1 MLSLEKIATN
11 LTIDS
16 IRQISVAQ
24 YHDMISTGILSADD
38 QVELLH
44 GWLTNKMSK
53 NPPHTVITGLLFELL
68 LRLLPS
74 GWFVSLEGPITMSTS
89 EPEPDIA
96 VVEGKRANYF
106 EKHPTAEQVALVI
119 EVADSSLQRDR
130 TLKKGIYAQAGI
142 PVYWIVN
149 LQDSVIEIYSE
160 PLQGSEPDYGR
171 RQTYNFSE
179 LAPVLLGDS
188 QVGEINL
195 ASEIDND

>member
-16 IRQISVAQ
+16 IRQISVEQ
-24 YHDMISTGILSADD
+24 YHDMIATGILSDD
-38 QVELLH
+38 DGVELLH

-68 LRLLPS
+68 LRILPT

-96 VVEGKRANYF
+96 IVQGKRTDYF
-106 EKHPTAEQVALVI
+106 EKHPAADQVALII

-130 TLKKGIYAQAGI
+130 TIKKGIYAEAGI
-142 PVYWIVN
+142 PAYWIIN
-149 LQDSVIEIYSE
+149 LVDSKIEVYAE
-160 PLQGSEPDYGR
+160 PIQAEADYTLNQSFDFS
-171 RQTYNFSE
+171 QTVPIS
-179 LAPVLLGDS
+179 LLE
-188 QVGEINL
+188 QTIGEINL
-195 ASEIDND
+195 ANELEIS